1 MRKRFSLALV
11 AGLLLVVGLIALV
24 PTVRAGV
31 TGMVS
36 TWLNFTIPL
45 LGDADVSLP
54 DDALTFRPLHP
65 TYMPDGFSAGT
76 VVTRRVDD
84 ESVFLLGFVNGEQF
98 IAITERAAQ
107 AGEGLPEGEA
117 MTVNGQDASLV
128 TGLAGTLELKPEEP
142 SPEEAVS
149 EGVEVVVV
157 EAEAVV
163 SIDESEEAGPEAS
176 EAALPDSMD
185 YSDASQLTW
194 VVDGVKL
201 ELLSTLSPDEMLRVA
216 ESMVQAE
223 EGYSTTPFGS
233 PVGDGTHEEV
243 IIERHVEEE
252 IEASGGE

>member
-11 AGLLLVVGLIALV
+11 VGLLLVVGLIALV

-31 TGMVS
+31 TGMVG
-36 TWLNFTIPL
+36 TWLDFTIPL

-98 IAITERAAQ
+98 IAITEQAAQ
-107 AGEGLPEGEA
+107 AGESLPDGEA

-128 TGLAGTLELKPEEP
+128 TGLAGTLELKPEE
-142 SPEEAVS
+142 SSSEAAAA
-149 EGVEVVVV
+149 GEVTFAVV

-163 SIDESEEAGPEAS
+163 SVDESEEAGLEAL
-176 EAALPDSMD
+176 ETALPDSID
-185 YSDASQLTW
+185 YSNANQLTW
-194 VVDGVKL
+194 VVDGLKL
-201 ELLSTLSPDEMLRVA
+201 ELLSSLSPDEMLKVG

-223 EGYSTTPFGS
+223 EGYSTS
-233 PVGDGTHEEV
+233 PTGLPAGDEAHEEV

-252 IEASGGE
+252 VETSDGE